1 MPIGLFLV
9 QNKEDKL
16 LHKISIRGVLVV
28 QTLTFGINFSYF
40 RQNHKSLH
48 RCVVAHTR
56 TVVLYTP
63 HRLELHISRKR
74 IIIVTI
80 RCIISN

>member
-48 RCVVAHTR
+48 SSVVAHTS
-56 TVVLYTP
+56 TIVLYTP
-63 HRLELHISRKR
+63 HRLKLHERRKG
-74 IIIVTI
+74 VVVVI
-80 RCIISN
+80 RSGA